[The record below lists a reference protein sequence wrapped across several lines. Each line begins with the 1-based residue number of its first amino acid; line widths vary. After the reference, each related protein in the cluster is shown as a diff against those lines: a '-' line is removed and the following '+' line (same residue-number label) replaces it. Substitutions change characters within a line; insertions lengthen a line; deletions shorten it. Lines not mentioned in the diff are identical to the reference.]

1 MTSLLMNPCG
11 DIDITAG
18 RVTIVRGGDAVKQR
32 WLVYIRTF
40 LGEWFL
46 DQNIGVP
53 FVQRIFTKQISR
65 TEIKEV
71 FTAASLEVPGI
82 LQVPSVVIDSL
93 DVLTR
98 ELEVTVNCII
108 DSDEGPVTGV
118 FKFTGVFPPEG
129 CPTDTTHTHNNM
141 LDGEDELFEDDE
153 PMIEG

>member
-18 RVTIVRGGDAVKQR
+18 RVTIVRSGDAVKQR

-53 FVQRIFTKQISR
+53 FVQRIFKKQVSR

-71 FTAASLEVPGI
+71 FAAASLEVPGI

-93 DVLTR
+93 DVATR

-108 DSDEGPVTGV
+108 DSAEGPVLEVFRYTGSL
-118 FKFTGVFPPEG
+118 PAAG
-129 CPTDTTHTHNNM
+129 CPTDITHTHNNM
-141 LDGEDELFEDDE
+141 LDGEDELFEDDD